1 MGKFKFFDRN
11 ECFTEY
17 KWAFGGDFLK
27 NLFQEQYQCKYGL
40 IDDGYYYLILID
52 NKIYN
57 IDIKEC
63 KKLLENDGKK
73 AFRDTTKDI
82 VVEKIC
88 NKFKENNIEYTINS
102 GKFITFKYNNYIF
115 KVEIIKK
122 AIMPQ

>member
-1 MGKFKFFDRN
+1 MGKFKFFDKN
-11 ECFTEY
+11 ECFIEY

-27 NLFQEQYQCKYGL
+27 KIFQEQYQCKYGL

-73 AFRDTTKDI
+73 AFRDITKDTI
-82 VVEKIC
+82 VEKIC
-88 NKFKENNIEYTINS
+88 NKLQDYNIEYTINS